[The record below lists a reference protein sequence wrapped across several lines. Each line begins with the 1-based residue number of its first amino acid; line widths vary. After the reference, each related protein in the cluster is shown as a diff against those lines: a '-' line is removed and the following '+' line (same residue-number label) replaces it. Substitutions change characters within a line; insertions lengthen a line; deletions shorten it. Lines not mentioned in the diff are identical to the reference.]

1 MPRTSSDLRHHL
13 ARTSALRALGAA
25 GGAVALAVVLAACSG
40 GGHDRSSM
48 TSATPG
54 SSASASQMPMSSAA
68 VTPDP
73 AAVASASSAVS
84 AVHND
89 ADITFAQQMIVHH
102 QGAVQMAMLAPDRA
116 GDPAVRDLASR
127 IQAAQT
133 PEIASMTGWLQA
145 WGAPTTAGSGGGQMG
160 SMDRSSMGGS
170 MDMGSMGSMGS
181 MGMSEQDMAALEGA
195 SGAQF
200 DKLFLEQMTV
210 HHQGAVDMAK
220 TEQAEGSNPQAIE
233 LAGAIVTSQTAEIA
247 EMGQLLE
254 SL

>member
-1 MPRTSSDLRHHL
+1 MPRPSSDLRSTL

-25 GGAVALAVVLAACSG
+25 GGAVALAITLAACS
-40 GGHDRSSM
+40 DSSM
-48 TSATPG
+48 PGMDMGSTSSSTS
-54 SSASASQMPMSSAA
+54 SSAPMSSAA

-84 AVHND
+84 AEHND
-89 ADITFAQQMIVHH
+89 ADIMFAQQMIVHH
-102 QGAVQMAMLAPDRA
+102 QGAVEMAMLAGDRA
-116 GDPAVRDLASR
+116 QDPAVRDLASR

-145 WGAPTTAGSGGGQMG
+145 WGAPETMEEG
-160 SMDRSSMGGS
+160 SMGGH
-170 MDMGSMGSMGS
+170 DMGS

-195 SGAQF
+195 SGAEF

-220 TEQAEGSNPQAIE
+220 TELADGSNPQAIE
-233 LAGAIVTSQTAEIA
+233 LAGTIVTSQTAEIA
-247 EMGQLLE
+247 EMDQMLQTLQG
-254 SL
+254 